1 MEMVV
6 IESWNHKGL
15 SKYYT
20 MLWGPYPMAV
30 RDTMLD
36 HFKKTL
42 GADIKL
48 LSYKVSEKVQD

>member
-1 MEMVV
+1 MVV

-20 MLWGPYPMAV
+20 MLWGPYPLAV
-30 RDTMLD
+30 RDSMLQ

-42 GADIKL
+42 GPDIKL
-48 LSYKVSEKVQD
+48 LSYKVTEKLQD